1 MRTNDAPTRRRKS
14 QAPAPRRQGS
24 LRSRGKSRVAIS
36 ALTAT
41 LLSLVCVMVFCAN
54 TVSSQNLRRQ
64 MRIQRKI
71 DRKKPRP
78 AGNPNKLT
86 PSDSGNE
93 EPGAPDQ
100 PEATAPRVT
109 DRQPGQSLDGIRQ
122 RGLQSFFTQEEQSL
136 WIPAFG
142 NKAALLMIFR
152 QLGLTPEQKIKIRD
166 LRRQVGNR
174 LRLSRQ
180 ELNQLEMQLDE
191 AIYGNFDTA
200 SLDNYDPAKVKEL
213 TEQVVQ
219 KQAEWFR
226 LHKDVESQFRQILT
240 PDQFYVYRELMID
253 AVRPANRPLVN
264 PGARQQQ
271 RQRRMGAQPNPQNRP
286 NQQDQPDGD

>member
-1 MRTNDAPTRRRKS
+1 MKTSDAPTRRRKT
-14 QAPAPRRQGS
+14 
-24 LRSRGKSRVAIS
+24 IS
-36 ALTAT
+36 AMTAT
-41 LLSLVCVMVFCAN
+41 LISVVCVMTICAN

-71 DRKKPRP
+71 DRKTPRP

-109 DRQPGQSLDGIRQ
+109 DRQPGRSVDGIRE

-142 NKAALLMIFR
+142 NRASLLIIFR

-180 ELNQLEMQLDE
+180 ELNQLEAQLDE
-191 AIYGNFDTA
+191 AIYGNLDPV
-200 SLDNYDPAKVKEL
+200 SLSSYDPAKVKEL
-213 TEQVVQ
+213 TEQVIQ
-219 KQAEWFR
+219 KRAEWFR
-226 LHKDVESQFRQILT
+226 LHTDIESQFRQILT
-240 PDQFYVYRELMID
+240 PDQFYVYREL
-253 AVRPANRPLVN
+253 ARELVRPGSRPLIN
-264 PGARQQQ
+264 PAARQQ
-271 RQRRMGAQPNPQNRP
+271 RQQQRMGAQPNPQNKP